1 MPSRLTLL
9 MGATALLYLGP
20 LIGGL
25 AGAGW
30 PAVYAFAAVFVLW
43 LAVMRPHEWPRDAS
57 RWRDPAVPLR
67 AVTQVLVQ
75 LLLVAILFGI
85 GRGIGGVAGYLPDLP
100 LIWPLALSA
109 LSVPLSRLV
118 WNPRRA
124 AEMDR
129 MLDDAIS
136 QMNAM
141 AMPDPAAEASAAR
154 VVDEIAALGPD
165 AALDAIG
172 RVVRRAGEEVSPSAL
187 TQALRTA
194 ASAEDAPRTMVAAFM
209 LHATDGEMA
218 EMSGGDIPTVA
229 LRLLAPFP
237 ELVPAYATRMEAA
250 LDLWPG
256 LWEASPSDDYLAER
270 IGATTDPA
278 AAAALTR
285 LRDRLRD
292 MAPEA

>member
-75 LLLVAILFGI
+75 LLLVAILFGV

-129 MLDDAIS
+129 ILDDAIGHS
-136 QMNAM
+136 GIEQAGRQGGGVGISR
-141 AMPDPAAEASAAR
+141 ADQRELG
-154 VVDEIAALGPD
+154 LGP
-165 AALDAIG
+165 
-172 RVVRRAGEEVSPSAL
+172 
-187 TQALRTA
+187 
-194 ASAEDAPRTMVAAFM
+194 
-209 LHATDGEMA
+209 
-218 EMSGGDIPTVA
+218 
-229 LRLLAPFP
+229 LRLDDPRCGQKLAHA
-237 ELVPAYATRMEAA
+237 LVGHQP
-250 LDLWPG
+250 
-256 LWEASPSDDYLAER
+256 
-270 IGATTDPA
+270 
-278 AAAALTR
+278 
-285 LRDRLRD
+285 RDHQ
-292 MAPEA
+292 

>member
-43 LAVMRPHEWPRDAS
+43 LAVIRPHEWPRDAS

-75 LLLVAILFGI
+75 LLLVAVLFGV

-129 MLDDAIS
+129 ILDDAIG
-136 QMNAM
+136 QINAM

-172 RVVRRAGEEVSPSAL
+172 RVVRRAGEEVSPRAL
-187 TQALRTA
+187 TQALRAA
-194 ASAEDAPRTMVAAFM
+194 ASAEDAPRAMVAAFM

-237 ELVPAYATRMEAA
+237 DLVPTYATRMEAA

-256 LWEASPSDDYLAER
+256 IWEASPSDDYLAEL